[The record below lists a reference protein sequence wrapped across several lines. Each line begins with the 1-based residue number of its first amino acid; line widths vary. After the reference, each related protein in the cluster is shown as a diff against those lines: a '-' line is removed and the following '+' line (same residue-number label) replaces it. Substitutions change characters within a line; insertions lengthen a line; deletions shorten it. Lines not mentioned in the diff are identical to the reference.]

1 MLIAICA
8 ESIQNNI
15 PLVRLHYCIWS
26 YQLHLIGEG
35 GGGAW
40 FCSSGKTTVWRRNMQ
55 LFHCVHQRSNRKT
68 KDHVKIWLSTLDQ
81 SQGSI
86 CVEEGLSLRWWH
98 DVAWT
103 PVFAPQDPSNI
114 STNTQHTPLNTHT
127 PAPLTF
133 PPISTPPPPPPN
145 PPTLFHC
152 GLSPLSLIPRGQAQP
167 GHRPWNK
174 LMVL

>member
-35 GGGAW
+35 GVHD
-40 FCSSGKTTVWRRNMQ
+40 TVLRAKL
-55 LFHCVHQRSNRKT
+55 LFGEEICNYFTVYTKWSNRKT

-114 STNTQHTPLNTHT
+114 STNTPHTPLNTHT
-127 PAPLTF
+127 PAPITF
-133 PPISTPPPPPPN
+133 PPISTPPRPLPTPPA
-145 PPTLFHC
+145 TLFHC